1 MNAHSLVPLLL
12 VAAVH
17 ALAACATTEFTSTW
31 TSPDPQ
37 LVDYSGRKVAAIVV
51 SPDESARRTGE
62 DALAREISARGA
74 VGVPAYTLLALD
86 ELRDH
91 AAARTKLLAAGC
103 TGAVVMRVTGKE
115 HQVTEVPGS
124 YAGPRYSSFTA
135 YSRYGWSSVYD
146 PTYLDTDTIVSVE
159 TLVYELEPDRL
170 VWGGMSETFEPT
182 DVEHFVVEL
191 AEAVVEQMQAEGL
204 IR

>member
-1 MNAHSLVPLLL
+1 MHARALVSLLL
-12 VAAVH
+12 VAAA

-37 LVDYSGRKVAAIVV
+37 PVDYSGRKVAAIVV

-91 AAARTKLLAAGC
+91 AAARAKLLQAGIE
-103 TGAVVMRVTGKE
+103 GAVVMRVTGKE
-115 HQVTEVPGS
+115 QQVTAAPGA

-135 YSRYGWSSVYD
+135 YSRYGWSSVDD
-146 PTYLDTDTIVSVE
+146 PTYLETDTIVAVE

-182 DVEHFVVEL
+182 DVERFVVEL
-191 AEAVVEQMQAEGL
+191 ADAVVDQMQAEGL